1 MNTDKAY
8 LFGLIIGGGIWGN
21 AEDVFRIRLPYK
33 QWGSYIQN
41 PQRAS
46 DISRDI
52 MGLVS
57 PLFKNI
63 YGINV
68 SFETS
73 ESGVWYI
80 LCEGDLTDL
89 ISDLKKY
96 DIRCEG
102 ELRKNA
108 TLKKIANALLDDNL
122 KRRFVAGLADT
133 IASTNPN
140 HRRFTNEVQILS
152 FELKGFN
159 FTFVCELCRL
169 LYSINCLPD
178 QILWN
183 HPNFHCTND
192 PYYLQWNKGFKLRVQ
207 IDQYEEFGA
216 VAFKTKAI
224 SIKEN
229 RKLQH
234 KSHEA
239 IPCQAREVRATM
251 SCVHPAENNRQL
263 PKEIRGGHYLHNRH
277 VCAVLGCENAPYDEI
292 KKLFPNVGNLIN
304 PFPILC
310 KDSLENIESI
320 IASDSLLKNRNYTIT
335 KISVQSIYDKYVNSN
350 AAVLLYGNGKDSG
363 YPLTEVMQGIAY
375 IIADNNELIGKR
387 PRGGY
392 KELVQKHLAKN
403 PDLSIVLRIPDLLT
417 PLILESNG
425 RGVLIGAHN
434 PQVYKKLVSI
444 DSDNAY
450 KLCVR
455 PITEKDLKNE
465 E

>member
-21 AEDVFRIRLPYK
+21 AEDVFRIRLPYR

-63 YGINV
+63 YNINV

-89 ISDLKKY
+89 ISDLEKY

-108 TLKKIANALLDDNL
+108 TLKKIVNALLDDNL

-183 HPNFHCTND
+183 HPNFHT
-192 PYYLQWNKGFKLRVQ
+192 
-207 IDQYEEFGA
+207 
-216 VAFKTKAI
+216 
-224 SIKEN
+224 
-229 RKLQH
+229 
-234 KSHEA
+234 
-239 IPCQAREVRATM
+239 
-251 SCVHPAENNRQL
+251 
-263 PKEIRGGHYLHNRH
+263 
-277 VCAVLGCENAPYDEI
+277 
-292 KKLFPNVGNLIN
+292 
-304 PFPILC
+304 
-310 KDSLENIESI
+310 
-320 IASDSLLKNRNYTIT
+320 
-335 KISVQSIYDKYVNSN
+335 
-350 AAVLLYGNGKDSG
+350 
-363 YPLTEVMQGIAY
+363 
-375 IIADNNELIGKR
+375 
-387 PRGGY
+387 
-392 KELVQKHLAKN
+392 
-403 PDLSIVLRIPDLLT
+403 
-417 PLILESNG
+417 
-425 RGVLIGAHN
+425 
-434 PQVYKKLVSI
+434 
-444 DSDNAY
+444 
-450 KLCVR
+450 
-455 PITEKDLKNE
+455 
-465 E
+465 